1 MAKSSPSL
9 DTNCLLRWVLKDIP
23 EQTAAVQQLMSSGL
37 VFYVANAAITEIAF
51 VLEKVYGL
59 PREAVVSN
67 IQTIIAA
74 ENINCNHTFFQA
86 ILPMYIKHPALSF
99 VDCQLA
105 LQAELQSRVPLYTFD
120 KKLAAQLSQ
129 AVLLK

>member
-23 EQTAAVQQLMSSGL
+23 EQTAAVARLMGGDL
-37 VFYVANAAITEIAF
+37 NFYVAEAAVTEVAF

-59 PREAVVSN
+59 PREAVASN
-67 IQTIIAA
+67 IQTIITA
-74 ENINCNHTFFQA
+74 ENIVCNRTFFQA
-86 ILPMYIKHPALSF
+86 VLPIYLKHPTISF

-105 LQAELQSRVPLYTFD
+105 LQAELLSKKPLYTFD
-120 KKLAAQLSQ
+120 KKLASQLNP
-129 AVLLK
+129 AKLLG